1 MNKKLLIALC
11 FVGGL
16 FSCADNDMIGLDG
29 TPDKPARL
37 AAYEY
42 LDSYSPLKTYIDKSK
57 YPNFKLGTGVTV
69 ADYNQKALTYRLVN
83 TNFDEIVAGNAMKMA
98 SCVNDKGEMDFS
110 KVQAF
115 VQAATDTDVN
125 IYGHTLAWHSQQP
138 VKWLNKLLE
147 DKPLPE
153 DPNGG
158 GNPCL
163 VFDNG
168 EGGANS
174 WDKQGIYTLTKP
186 MEAGK
191 TYVVKAKIKSTEGG
205 DCALWPIWSTS
216 DNKNQWGGS
225 NDVQYLATYGTT
237 TDFTEYAWEFTADF
251 PHDQLQFVFGKLVGK
266 IYFDDLSCMEK
277 GTDVEMVENG
287 SFDEPLKG
295 WAANWN
301 GPSFTIETIVAA
313 KGLPCLVY
321 DNGEGKTNS
330 WDAQA
335 IYTLPVSMEQG
346 KTYIVTV
353 NVKSEN
359 GGPLGLWPIWSASP
373 NKNQWGGSNDVQYLE
388 TYENIAKKF
397 TEYIWEFSAAFPH
410 DQLQFV
416 FGQLVGKLYF
426 QSVSCV
432 EKETGKELMPNTT
445 FESLS
450 TAGWGSNWQGPS
462 FGMEMLSMASIPL
475 TDEEK
480 KDTLTWAMDRWI
492 KGMMEAC
499 EGKVKAWDVVNEA
512 ISGGDTDGDGVYDL
526 QHGKEGDTQN
536 FFWQDYLGDL
546 DYVRTAVRLA
556 REYGPEDIKLFVND
570 YNLEYD
576 WDASGNKKLESL
588 IKWIERWESDGITKI
603 DGIGTQ
609 MHISC
614 YADPTE
620 QNKRKE
626 LIKKSFELMAKTGKL
641 VRVSELDISYIDADG
656 KEVDAADMTE
666 TQLHEMADFYKWLVQ
681 QYLELIPANQQW
693 GICFWTCKDDPASSS
708 WRHVQLYGFW
718 DKDYYRTH
726 SYAGVADALSGK

>member
-69 ADYNQKALTYRLVN
+69 ADYNNKTLTYRLVN
-83 TNFDEIVAGNAMKMA
+83 TNFDETVAGNAMKMA
-98 SCVNDKGEMDFS
+98 SVVNENGAMDFS
-110 KVQAF
+110 AVQSF
-115 VQAATDTDVN
+115 VQAASDAEINV
-125 IYGHTLAWHSQQP
+125 YGHTLAWHAQQP
-138 VKWLNKLLE
+138 VKWLNKLLK
-147 DKPLPE
+147 DKEMDIDPDAKIEKEIYYGDFAGKDKFPYFVMGYEPTIVNGCLHSENPGTWYQYFIADGISVPE
-153 DPNGG
+153 DG
-158 GNPCL
+158 
-163 VFDNG
+163 
-168 EGGANS
+168 S
-174 WDKQGIYTLTKP
+174 YTAIVKVKGSKEDALTLN
-186 MEAGK
+186 M
-191 TYVVKAKIKSTEGG
+191 
-205 DCALWPIWSTS
+205 
-216 DNKNQWGGS
+216 
-225 NDVQYLATYGTT
+225 
-237 TDFTEYAWEFTADF
+237 
-251 PHDQLQFVFGKLVGK
+251 
-266 IYFDDLSCMEK
+266 
-277 GTDVEMVENG
+277 
-287 SFDEPLKG
+287 G
-295 WAANWN
+295 W
-301 GPSFTIETIVAA
+301 
-313 KGLPCLVY
+313 
-321 DNGEGKTNS
+321 
-330 WDAQA
+330 
-335 IYTLPVSMEQG
+335 
-346 KTYIVTV
+346 
-353 NVKSEN
+353 
-359 GGPLGLWPIWSASP
+359 
-373 NKNQWGGSNDVQYLE
+373 
-388 TYENIAKKF
+388 
-397 TEYIWEFSAAFPH
+397 
-410 DQLQFV
+410 
-416 FGQLVGKLYF
+416 
-426 QSVSCV
+426 
-432 EKETGKELMPNTT
+432 
-445 FESLS
+445 
-450 TAGWGSNWQGPS
+450 GWGSGESASGKLKVTTEWTESKVEFNGVPGKSCNLVLQPGGYDGTLDIEVVRVVRYESPAVEVLVEDYDYSYKNDAKFPWFVMGYEPTIVNGCLHSENPGSWYQYFIADHIPHPVEGDYVATIRVKAS
-462 FGMEMLSMASIPL
+462 KDDMLTLNMGWGWGSGESASAKLKVTTEWTEQQVRYTNIPAKDCNLVLQPGGFDGTIDIEWVKCGHIVKMNSIPL
-475 TDEEK
+475 TPEEK
-480 KDTLTWAMDRWI
+480 KDTLTWAMDQWI

-526 QHGKEGDTQN
+526 QHGKEGDTEN

-641 VRVSELDISYIDADG
+641 VRVSELDISYINANG
-656 KEVDAADMTE
+656 EEVDAADMTE

>member
-69 ADYNQKALTYRLVN
+69 ADYNNKTLTYRLVN

-110 KVQAF
+110 TVQAF
-115 VQAATDTDVN
+115 ISSAEEAGANV
-125 IYGHTLAWHSQQP
+125 YGHTLAWHAQQP
-138 VKWLNKLLE
+138 MKWLNSLIADRPVE
-147 DKPLPE
+147 VDPDAMEEVSIHECDYANHSGYPWYRMSDLPQVV
-153 DPNGG
+153 DGVLVID
-158 GNPCL
+158 NPTA
-163 VFDNG
+163 VADWQVQYFVDDQVPTEVG
-168 EGGANS
+168 ADYIIRTTIRGSEEGSLKCNVGDWGSQAS
-174 WDKQGIYTLTKP
+174 SRVKFTTEWQTVDCT
-186 MEAGK
+186 
-191 TYVVKAKIKSTEGG
+191 VKAVPSASSFVVFQSG
-205 DCALWPIWSTS
+205 D
-216 DNKNQWGGS
+216 
-225 NDVQYLATYGTT
+225 
-237 TDFTEYAWEFTADF
+237 F
-251 PHDQLQFVFGKLVGK
+251 VGK
-266 IYFDDLSCMEK
+266 IEIKKIEVLKLEVPAVAVIESILHECDYANHNSYPWYRMSDLPQVVDGVLVIDNPTAVADWQVQYFVDDQIPTEE
-277 GTDVEMVENG
+277 GEDYVVRTTIRG
-287 SFDEPLKG
+287 SK
-295 WAANWN
+295 
-301 GPSFTIETIVAA
+301 
-313 KGLPCLVY
+313 
-321 DNGEGKTNS
+321 EGSIKCNVGD
-330 WDAQA
+330 WGAQA
-335 IYTLPVSMEQG
+335 SGRVKISTEWE
-346 KTYIVTV
+346 TV
-353 NVKSEN
+353 DTKITAVPAKS
-359 GGPLGLWPIWSASP
+359 S
-373 NKNQWGGSNDVQYLE
+373 
-388 TYENIAKKF
+388 
-397 TEYIWEFSAAFPH
+397 
-410 DQLQFV
+410 FV
-416 FGQLVGKLYF
+416 VFQSGDYVGKIEIKKVQF
-426 QSVSCV
+426 IKQ
-432 EKETGKELMPNTT
+432 TP
-445 FESLS
+445 
-450 TAGWGSNWQGPS
+450 SNV
-462 FGMEMLSMASIPL
+462 IPL
-475 TDEEK
+475 TDQEK
-480 KDTLTWAMDRWI
+480 KDTLTWAMDKWI

-526 QHGKEGDTQN
+526 QHGKEGDTEN